1 MNTNNGIKHLLK
13 VLLPNRNLMMVPLSL
28 SLFAY
33 DATEQVHAATLDQA
47 SPLISAQMTLTPYP
61 LFNPE
66 DDDCEDNDDCE
77 IEECDEEE
85 EDCEGRDDDEECDED
100 DEECEGRGDDEEC
113 DEDDEECKGHGD
125 DEECDEDD
133 EECEGRGDDEECD
146 EDDED
151 CEGRGDDEEC
161 DEDDEDC
168 EGRGDDEECDEDDE
182 DCEGRGDD
190 EECDEDDEE
199 CEGRGDDEEC
209 DEDDEECEGRGDDD
223 ECDEDDEE
231 CEGDGE
237 QQAVSTGF
245 VNPNPLPDNTIVE
258 VAREDANRA
267 SRFLNQATLGANYP
281 TVTQV
286 ADMGEANWLEN
297 QFEQPVGYIFPYTEH
312 LLQQQEQ
319 LGEEQEPFG
328 SPVKFHMHGW
338 WTQIMTSPDLVRQRV
353 AVALSEIFVISSNV
367 ETLGESPYAFTSYY
381 DTLLKHSFGNYRDLL
396 RDISLNPSMA
406 IYLSHLNNEKA
417 NPETGTFPD
426 ENYAREVMQ
435 LFSIGLFE
443 LNPDGSRKKDANGQ
457 DIPTYGQDEIREF
470 AKIFTGLAIVT
481 EDEEGFGVGVCCN
494 PQFYLHALDL
504 RPLQMWD
511 QFHSPGEKK
520 LLNGTV
526 VPAGQTGMED
536 IEAAIDNLFN
546 HPNVGP
552 FIGKQLI
559 QRLVK
564 SNPSPAYIARVT
576 AAFNGDDNTPRG
588 DMKAVL
594 RAVLLDEEAR
604 EIASDNFSE
613 GRLREPFLR
622 LVRLARSFDATTPER
637 TYAAEGY
644 DVRSQIQQYVFY
656 APSVFNFFQP
666 SYSPNGDVRDA
677 ELVAP
682 EFQITNAVTIIEIKN
697 LVQHWLMTGRFDD
710 QIGQMAPETVDF
722 SYELTLADNSDALL
736 DHLDTVMTY
745 GTLSNN
751 TREAIRQ
758 VIENETNP
766 IAKVK
771 KAVYLMA
778 TSPDYAIAL

>member
-1 MNTNNGIKHLLK
+1 MNTNNGIKHLIK
-13 VLLPNRNLMMVPLSL
+13 VLLPTRKVFMLPLGL
-28 SLFAY
+28 TLFAY
-33 DATEQVHAATLDQA
+33 DASGPAIAAAQSQA
-47 SPLISAQMTLTPYP
+47 SQLMPAHLTLAQAPV
-61 LFNPE
+61 FNAQ
-66 DDDCEDNDDCE
+66 DD
-77 IEECDEEE
+77 ECDK
-85 EDCEGRDDDEECDED
+85 D
-100 DEECEGRGDDEEC
+100 DEECEGDDEEEC
-113 DEDDEECKGHGD
+113 AEDEEDCEV
-125 DEECDEDD
+125 DEE
-133 EECEGRGDDEECD
+133 ECA

-151 CEGRGDDEEC
+151 CEGEIDGQEC
-161 DEDDEDC
+161 DEENED
-168 EGRGDDEECDEDDE
+168 
-182 DCEGRGDD
+182 
-190 EECDEDDEE
+190 E
-199 CEGRGDDEEC
+199 CENDGD
-209 DEDDEECEGRGDDD
+209 
-223 ECDEDDEE
+223 
-231 CEGDGE
+231 
-237 QQAVSTGF
+237 QSTVTSGYI
-245 VNPNPLPDNTIVE
+245 NPNPLPDNTIADVTRDE
-258 VAREDANRA
+258 ANKA

-286 ADMGEANWLEN
+286 AAMGEANWLES
-297 QFEQPVGYIFPYTEH
+297 QFEQPVGYIFPYTH
-312 LLQQQEQ
+312 YLLEQQGN

-353 AVALSEIFVISSNV
+353 AVALSELFVISSNV
-367 ETLGESPYAFTSYY
+367 EALGESPYAFTSYY
-381 DTLLKHSFGNYRDLL
+381 DTLLKNSFGNFRDLL

-470 AKIFTGLAIVT
+470 AKIFTGLAIET
-481 EDEEGFGVGVCCN
+481 EDQEGFGVGVCCN
-494 PQFYLHALDL
+494 EQFYLHASDL
-504 RPLQMWD
+504 RPLKMWD
-511 QFHSPGEKK
+511 QFHSEGEKK

-526 VPAGQTGMED
+526 VPSGQTGMED

-564 SNPSPAYIARVT
+564 SNPSPAYVARVT
-576 AAFNGDDNTPRG
+576 AAFNGDNNTPRG
-588 DMKAVL
+588 DMKSVL
-594 RAVLLDEEAR
+594 RAILLDEEAR
-604 EIASDNFSE
+604 EIAPDNFAE

-622 LVRLARSFDATTPER
+622 LVRLARSFDATTPDR
-637 TYAAEGY
+637 TFAAEGF
-644 DVRSQIQQYVFY
+644 DVQSQIQQYVFY

-697 LVQHWLMTGRFDD
+697 LVQHWLMTGRFDERL
-710 QIGQMAPETVDF
+710 GQLAPETVDF
-722 SYELTLADNSDALL
+722 TYELSLADNSDALL

-745 GTLSNN
+745 GTLSSN
-751 TREAIRQ
+751 TRDVIRQ
-758 VIENETNP
+758 VIENETTP

-771 KAVYLMA
+771 KAVYLVA
-778 TSPDYAIAL
+778 TSPDHAIAL